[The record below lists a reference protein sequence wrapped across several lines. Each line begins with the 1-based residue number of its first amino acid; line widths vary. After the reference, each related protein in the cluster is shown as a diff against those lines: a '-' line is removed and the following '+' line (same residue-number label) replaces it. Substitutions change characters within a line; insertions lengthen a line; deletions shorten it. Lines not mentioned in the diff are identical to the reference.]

1 MATYL
6 LEGLSVCGVQTVQ
19 KLSKSTGFLN
29 IKVNFKIIAVDL
41 QASFFD
47 VVEKGDV
54 HENICS

>member
-1 MATYL
+1 M
-6 LEGLSVCGVQTVQ
+6 Q
-19 KLSKSTGFLN
+19 KLSKSAGFMN
-29 IKVNFKIIAVDL
+29 ITVNFKIIVVDL